1 MPENDQS
8 GIKNIIVVNVS
19 RLNENLLNLLW
30 EYFEFEASLLSN
42 QDIDPDFIVD
52 QQFKIEKQLEKIKNE
67 K

>member
-42 QDIDPDFIVD
+42 QHIEPDFIVD
-52 QQFKIEKQLEKIKNE
+52 QQLKIEIQLEKIKNE
-67 K
+67 R